1 MSNRKKDLSPEP
13 VIRSQGNQ
21 TRTDGHA
28 KQLHGAY
35 AYQAI
40 TDPDNKD
47 KNGIPEIPL
56 EQVIDAKQFVEEN
69 EK

>member
-1 MSNRKKDLSPEP
+1 MSNHKKKPGLKPA
-13 VIRSQGNQ
+13 ILSQGNH
-21 TRTDGHA
+21 THTDGHA
-28 KQLHGAY
+28 KQLHGDY

-56 EQVIDAKQFVEEN
+56 EQVIEAKRFVEEN

>member
-1 MSNRKKDLSPEP
+1 MTNQEKGRNQEP
-13 VIRSQGNQ
+13 VIRSQGNR
-21 TRTDGHA
+21 TRTHGHA

-47 KNGIPEIPL
+47 KNGISEIPL
-56 EQVIDAKQFVEEN
+56 EQVIEAKKFVEEN